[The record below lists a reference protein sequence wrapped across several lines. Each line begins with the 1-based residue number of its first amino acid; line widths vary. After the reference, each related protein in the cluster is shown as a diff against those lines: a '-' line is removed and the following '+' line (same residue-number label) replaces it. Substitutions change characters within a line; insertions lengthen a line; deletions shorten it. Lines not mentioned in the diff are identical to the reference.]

1 MKRWIVLMGV
11 EAILWLA
18 LMALIFNAKE
28 LTSYGVTV
36 YGAEPFINMLLQAS
50 IVLTFLSV
58 VLSAIYL
65 KALNY
70 RYSNFDEFMDIIVL
84 LSMPWLLLIAN
95 ATLMLISLNLAEQT
109 KITTNTPSTIL
120 TTNIIIAVA
129 LALPTIR
136 LLLTQKTK

>member
-1 MKRWIVLMGV
+1 MGV